1 MKKKCFGTN
10 HQEIG
15 GYLLRWWDI
24 PFPIVESAIYHHE
37 PFHENVINKQIV
49 YVVHIAGKYAWDI
62 LKETSLMDFD
72 EKVFWELGI
81 DKYIFEKRLGE
92 VAELNGLFDE

>member
-1 MKKKCFGTN
+1 
-10 HQEIG
+10 
-15 GYLLRWWDI
+15 
-24 PFPIVESAIYHHE
+24 
-37 PFHENVINKQIV
+37 
-49 YVVHIAGKYAWDI
+49 
-62 LKETSLMDFD
+62 MDFD